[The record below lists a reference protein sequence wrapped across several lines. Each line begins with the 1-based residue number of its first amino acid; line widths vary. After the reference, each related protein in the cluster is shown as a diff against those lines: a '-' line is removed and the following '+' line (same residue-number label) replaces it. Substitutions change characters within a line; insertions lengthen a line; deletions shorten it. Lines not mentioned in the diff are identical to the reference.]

1 MNLEPNDLCERMNEF
16 CLSHI
21 SLIVVMDMKSW
32 RRVVQ
37 LPTQLFPTLPLP
49 QAQLCLHLWDWSND
63 LHCKSRVH
71 FQSLEKYWSPT
82 GLHNVKC
89 PFDHRTGLCM
99 VPVEPGC
106 NCTSRHCILVSCYE
120 CDGSW
125 LQGYPPSIQY
135 NSLQVTVYEHG
146 LSLANQQ
153 ICPETDAGDYTLLA
167 SKQNKTISCWST
179 TEHLQCRAW
188 FSYRSDSHGCCRSPG
203 EC

>member
-21 SLIVVMDMKSW
+21 SLIVVMDMESW
-32 RRVVQ
+32 RRVV
-37 LPTQLFPTLPLP
+37 
-49 QAQLCLHLWDWSND
+49 WRWR
-63 LHCKSRVH
+63 SR
-71 FQSLEKYWSPT
+71 
-82 GLHNVKC
+82 
-89 PFDHRTGLCM
+89 LCM